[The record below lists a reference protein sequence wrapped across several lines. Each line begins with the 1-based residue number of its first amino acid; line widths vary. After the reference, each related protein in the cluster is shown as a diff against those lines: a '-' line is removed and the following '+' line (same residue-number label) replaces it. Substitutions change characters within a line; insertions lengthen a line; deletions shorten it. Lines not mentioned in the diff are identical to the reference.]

1 MADRRS
7 PDDEAAL
14 SARLK
19 QLGER
24 IHQAGERRQHEAE
37 EMREDEARREI
48 NSSNLAKALRLSSE
62 FIAGILVGG
71 ALGWTIDYFAGT
83 SPWGMIVFLLLG
95 FGAGTLSAMRAAG
108 LVAPQGTPG
117 KKD

>member
-7 PDDEAAL
+7 PDEEAAL

-24 IHQAGERRQHEAE
+24 IHEAGAKRQQEAE
-37 EMREDEARREI
+37 ELRGDEARREGDQ
-48 NSSNLAKALRLSSE
+48 SNLATALRLSSE
-62 FIAGILVGG
+62 FVAGVLVGG
-71 ALGWTIDYFAGT
+71 FIGWAIDRFAGT
-83 SPWGMIVFLLLG
+83 SPWGMIAFLLLG
-95 FGAGTLSAMRAAG
+95 FAAGTLNAMRAAG
-108 LVAPQGTPG
+108 LVAKPGAG

>member
-1 MADRRS
+1 MADRQS

-24 IHQAGERRQHEAE
+24 IHSAGERRQHQVED
-37 EMREDEARREI
+37 MRDDEARRI
-48 NSSNLAKALRLSSE
+48 RDSGNLAKALRLSSE
-62 FIAGILVGG
+62 FIAGILFGG
-71 ALGWTIDYFAGT
+71 AIGWAIDYFAGT

-95 FGAGTLSAMRAAG
+95 FGAGTLSAIRAAG
-108 LVAPQGTPG
+108 LVAPPGTG
-117 KKD
+117 NKN